1 MARIGIVAT
10 VTASLAAVL
19 PVGARALRAQTVQ
32 RALMVGT
39 VERTYLLHVPSSLP
53 RDGSAA
59 LILAFH
65 GRGGDGT
72 GMERLTGFSEL
83 ADRAGF
89 AVAYP
94 DGLGRAWNDGR
105 TLPAA
110 TRRRSTANDIGFISL
125 LIGSLT
131 AELRLDPRRIYA
143 TGFSNGASFT
153 HYLASRLATRIAAIA
168 TVSGGMADAVAR
180 HFAPA
185 TPVSVLIMQGTRDPL
200 VAYGGGPVE
209 AGRFGR
215 ELGADSTA
223 LLWEE
228 NDGIRATA
236 ALGEMPDADPADG
249 CRVQWRR
256 WTGGLRSTEVLLYRL
271 VGGGHTWAGGPQYL
285 PRHYIGRV
293 CRDFNASF
301 AIWDFFTRN
310 PKAPPRAVTE

>member
-1 MARIGIVAT
+1 MRIPVP
-10 VTASLAAVL
+10 LAAIVL
-19 PVGARALRAQTVQ
+19 AATPLAAQTVE
-32 RALMVGT
+32 RTLLVGT
-39 VERTYLLHVPSSLP
+39 QERTYLLHVPPRLP

-72 GMERLTGFSEL
+72 GMERLTGFSAL

-105 TLPAA
+105 TLPAT

-125 LIGSLT
+125 LIDSLT
-131 AELRLDPRRIYA
+131 SELRLDPRRVYA

-185 TPVSVLIMQGTRDPL
+185 TPISVFVLQGTRDPL
-200 VAYGGGPVE
+200 VAYGGGPV
-209 AGRFGR
+209 AGGRFGR

-236 ALGEMPDADPADG
+236 ALGLMPDADPADG

-256 WTGGLRSTEVLLYRL
+256 WTGGRRSTEVLLYTL
-271 VGGGHTWAGGPQYL
+271 VGGGHTWPGGPQYL
-285 PRHYIGRV
+285 PRRYIGPV
-293 CRDFNASF
+293 CRDLSASF
-301 AIWDFFTRN
+301 AIWDFFMRN
-310 PKAPPRAVTE
+310 PKAPPRAITE